1 MAARRAGENGN
12 RRTPV
17 LRYAAAGSLLLA
29 AAVAA
34 AWCYHR
40 ADHFLA
46 TGRRFVLLPG
56 TGTGRGL
63 ELDGVTYASREAI
76 LSVFAADFGKS
87 VYLAPLDARR
97 RQLLAVDWVKDAVIM
112 RRWPDGLFVRIIER
126 RPVAFVRLPG
136 PNGASRAALIDA
148 EGVLLRLPPQGRFRL
163 PVLTGVLPEQSR
175 TMRRLRVERALEALN
190 EAGGALAAR
199 VSEIDVSDPDN
210 LVLTCPEEGRA
221 LALKVGASNFGTRL
235 ENFFAHYPEIR
246 RRLPQAAVFD
256 LRLDDRII
264 AEGQ

>member
-1 MAARRAGENGN
+1 MAARQAGGNGN
-12 RRTPV
+12 RRAHL
-17 LRYAAAGSLLLA
+17 LRYAAAGSLVLA
-29 AAVAA
+29 GAVAA

-46 TGRRFVLLPG
+46 TSRRFVLVPG
-56 TGTGRGL
+56 TGTGGGL
-63 ELDGVTYASREAI
+63 ELEGVTYASREAI
-76 LSVFAADFGKS
+76 LSVFAPDLGKS
-87 VYLAPLDARR
+87 VYLVPLEARR
-97 RQLLAVDWVKDAVIM
+97 RQLLAVDWVKDAVII
-112 RRWPDGLFVRIIER
+112 RRWPDGLLVRIMER

-136 PNGASRAALIDA
+136 PHGASRAALIDA

-175 TMRRLRVERALEALN
+175 AMRRLRVERALEALN
-190 EAGGALAAR
+190 EAGATFAPR
-199 VSEIDVSDPDN
+199 ISEIDVSDPDN

-221 LALKVGASNFGTRL
+221 LALKVGASNFRARL
-235 ENFFAHYPEIR
+235 ENFFVHYPEIR

-264 AEGQ
+264 AEGH